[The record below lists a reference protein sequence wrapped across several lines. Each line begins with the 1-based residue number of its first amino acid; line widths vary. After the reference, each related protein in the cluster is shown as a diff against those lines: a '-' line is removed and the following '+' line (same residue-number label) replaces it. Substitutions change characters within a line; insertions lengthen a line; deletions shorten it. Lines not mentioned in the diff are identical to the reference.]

1 MTITKWELARYL
13 IDAKKCVD
21 SIMFIARHK
30 KSLSNINIRKKI
42 DDIQQ
47 EFYIKCCVVVD
58 NALSSKERGRLKS
71 ENPLIEAIYYER
83 DKDKAHKD
91 SDYKKQ
97 KFDTLVELSECMK
110 KQISEV
116 RKACTA
122 QLPTVLTLDFVPH
135 DQELFRMVH
144 SLTPEKEEE
153 INRKKYPRYEKNQQ
167 QKMVYD
173 KFVKDF
179 QDTEDLRDIPLEER
193 DQYGVAMNN
202 GINFYE
208 GVQNRQDACI
218 RINVLFEKDI
228 WCRIGLNGIEMLL
241 LLHKHGFMDE
251 FDIPIHP
258 AADDIE
264 RIKLLNQIMGMAS
277 T

>member
-1 MTITKWELARYL
+1 MELARYL

-42 DDIQQ
+42 HDIQQ

-97 KFDTLVELSECMK
+97 RFDTLVELSECMK

-144 SLTPEKEEE
+144 SLSS
-153 INRKKYPRYEKNQQ
+153 RKRGRNQQ
-167 QKMVYD
+167 KKVSS
-173 KFVKDF
+173 
-179 QDTEDLRDIPLEER
+179 LREEPTAKN
-193 DQYGVAMNN
+193 GV
-202 GINFYE
+202 
-208 GVQNRQDACI
+208 
-218 RINVLFEKDI
+218 
-228 WCRIGLNGIEMLL
+228 
-241 LLHKHGFMDE
+241 
-251 FDIPIHP
+251 
-258 AADDIE
+258 
-264 RIKLLNQIMGMAS
+264 
-277 T
+277 